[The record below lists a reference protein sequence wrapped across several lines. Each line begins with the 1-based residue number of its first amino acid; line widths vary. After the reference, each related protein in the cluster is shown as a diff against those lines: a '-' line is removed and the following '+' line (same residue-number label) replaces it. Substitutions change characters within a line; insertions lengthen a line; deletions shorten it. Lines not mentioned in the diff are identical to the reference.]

1 MSRSWTSMEPRM
13 ESAIDEIERQQ
24 SAVGK
29 FNLGLPLNAPNISAS
44 SILGIKPFR
53 ELLYTAQLKYLLRLF
68 NQDSRRVMDQNGAK
82 VAIKEYLKRGAGF
95 SALAEAWL
103 YTWGRR
109 WKCIMSVWY
118 MPNISFSTP
127 GLEMNFHLLSD
138 RSSSEVAIRAFLPD
152 LFPQPGKK
160 WRELSG
166 HGITE
171 EYDWSICADIF
182 LTSELLHP
190 GHELSKHGQTEEKTE
205 DCPWGTSFNLM
216 SRWTW
221 TNITS
226 GTRRIELFHM
236 CDKIVFMHC
245 IPANTKPQSRV
256 KSWLCLKSI

>member
-1 MSRSWTSMEPRM
+1 MILKHLWVP
-13 ESAIDEIERQQ
+13 
-24 SAVGK
+24 
-29 FNLGLPLNAPNISAS
+29 LPLCPGHGPEWSQGGNQGVPEKR
-44 SILGIKPFR
+44 GRFFR
-53 ELLYTAQLKYLLRLF
+53 SGRHVAIY
-68 NQDSRRVMDQNGAK
+68 MGAK
-82 VAIKEYLKRGAGF
+82 TKVHNVCVIYAQYFFFDTRSRDELPPSFRQIQ
-95 SALAEAWL
+95 
-103 YTWGRR
+103 YT
-109 WKCIMSVWY
+109 
-118 MPNISFSTP
+118 
-127 GLEMNFHLLSD
+127 
-138 RSSSEVAIRAFLPD
+138 EVATRACFPY